1 MHLSNS
7 TKLRSVSSSSRLLAQ
22 LIQVHTKWDSID
34 RNSSSGPVN
43 CGISVTGGQYDPNL
57 ACGYN
62 SISCTV
68 LNRTISGYNC
78 NSSNYRR
85 GNYGLC
91 RVGDISGKFG
101 AALPSQPNVFF
112 RESSIQDYQPPYTSD
127 YAHSN
132 KLTGMWSSVVFRCLD
147 NTLVLC
153 AKLNIVHTGSS
164 SVCPFSSPSN
174 QTIDYSGTKCTECSN
189 RRENSTILS
198 LSAAL
203 IVTGCLLLLITGS
216 LVSYACHRRSR
227 TVPDQSAV

>member
-1 MHLSNS
+1 MRLSNFS
-7 TKLRSVSSSSRLLAQ
+7 KLRCLSSSSRLLAQ
-22 LIQVHTKWDSID
+22 LIQVHTKWDSINT
-34 RNSSSGPVN
+34 NSSSGPVN

-62 SISCTV
+62 SLPCAV

-85 GNYGLC
+85 GNYGQC

-101 AALPSQPNVFF
+101 TALPSQPNVFL
-112 RESSIQDYQPPYTSD
+112 RESSFQDYQPPYISD

-147 NTLVLC
+147 NTRLVC

-174 QTIDYSGTKCTECSN
+174 QSINYSGTKSTGFSN
-189 RRENSTILS
+189 RRENLTIIS

-203 IVTGCLLLLITGS
+203 MVTGCLLALITGS
-216 LVSYACHRRSR
+216 LVSYACHRRSK
-227 TVPDQSAV
+227 TVPNQSAI